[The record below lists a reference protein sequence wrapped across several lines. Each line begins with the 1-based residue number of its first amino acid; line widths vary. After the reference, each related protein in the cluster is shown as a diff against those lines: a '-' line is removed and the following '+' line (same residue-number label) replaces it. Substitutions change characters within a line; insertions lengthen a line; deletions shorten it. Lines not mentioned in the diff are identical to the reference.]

1 MGMTRAAAV
10 DLGPRNIRVNAIA
23 PAAIP
28 TEGTMRNRNAE
39 RDARRIAATPL
50 GRLGTV
56 DDVARAACFLLGPD
70 AGFVTGETLLVDGG
84 TANAIY

>member
-28 TEGTMRNRNAE
+28 TEGLHAQSRR
-39 RDARRIAATPL
+39 RARRAAGRGDAL

-84 TANAIY
+84 TANAIF